1 MSEQTEMQTNPP
13 EIPVNDDFVRMKRSH
28 LYAMLLPLAFV
39 VGLASGYIFWG
50 RDDEAARTVGNDDG
64 SETVVV
70 QETGAP
76 GEPTRFDIDLD
87 DDPALGP
94 EDAPIVIVEFSDF
107 RCPYCRRFHEE
118 TFPDL
123 LEAYPD
129 QILFVYRDFPVVG
142 GVEAAQASECADE
155 QDAYWDYH
163 DLLFSGGLE
172 LSTNAYLTYA
182 EDLGL
187 DMDEFNACMD
197 EERYADEVEADAR
210 YAANLGANGT
220 PTFFINGI
228 PLVGAQPLAN
238 FQQIIDAEL
247 SE

>member
-1 MSEQTEMQTNPP
+1 MSELTEIQETETTEMEQ
-13 EIPVNDDFVRMKRSH
+13 EQYVKFRRSH
-28 LYAMLLPLAFV
+28 LYAVLLPLAFI

-50 RDDEAARTVGNDDG
+50 RDSG
-64 SETVVV
+64 SGTAVV
-70 QETGAP
+70 QEGNTNPSAAQDA
-76 GEPTRFDIDLD
+76 GEPTRFDIEID
-87 DDPALGP
+87 DDPSIGP

-107 RCPYCRRFHEE
+107 RCPYCRRFYED
-118 TFPDL
+118 TFPAL

-142 GVEAAQASECADE
+142 GTEAALASECADE
-155 QDAYWDYH
+155 QGAYWDYH

-172 LSTNAYLTYA
+172 LGTAAYLAYA
-182 EDLGL
+182 EDLDL

-210 YAANLGANGT
+210 YAAGLGANGT

-228 PLVGAQPLAN
+228 PLVGAQPLVN

-247 SE
+247 DG

>member
-1 MSEQTEMQTNPP
+1 MSELS
-13 EIPVNDDFVRMKRSH
+13 EIQEIEVNETGQEDYVKFRRSH
-28 LYAMLLPLAFV
+28 LYALLLPLAFI
-39 VGLASGYIFWG
+39 VGLASGYVFWG
-50 RDDEAARTVGNDDG
+50 RDSGTD
-64 SETVVV
+64 VVV
-70 QETGAP
+70 AQAGNANPSATQDP
-76 GEPTRFDIDLD
+76 GQPTRLDIELD

-107 RCPYCRRFHEE
+107 RCPYCRRFYEDTLQE
-118 TFPDL
+118 L

-129 QILFVYRDFPVVG
+129 QIRFVYRDFPVVG
-142 GVEAAQASECADE
+142 GTEAALASECADE
-155 QDAYWDYH
+155 QGVYWEYH

-172 LSTNAYLTYA
+172 LVTSAYLSYA
-182 EDLGL
+182 EDLDL
-187 DMDEFNACMD
+187 DMDEFNSCLD

-210 YAANLGANGT
+210 YAASLGANGT

-247 SE
+247 AQ

>member
-1 MSEQTEMQTNPP
+1 MSEQP
-13 EIPVNDDFVRMKRSH
+13 EIQIEEPEPTPDEKYVRFQRSH
-28 LYAMLLPLAFV
+28 LYALLLPLAFV

-50 RDDEAARTVGNDDG
+50 RDAD
-64 SETVVV
+64 
-70 QETGAP
+70 TGATVAQVESTNP
-76 GEPTRFDIDLD
+76 NAAQDPSQPTRFEIDLD
-87 DDPALGP
+87 DDPAMGP

-107 RCPYCRRFHEE
+107 RCPYCRRFHED
-118 TFPDL
+118 TFQALWD
-123 LEAYPD
+123 AYPD
-129 QILFVYRDFPVVG
+129 QIRFVYRDFPVVG

-155 QDAYWDYH
+155 QGAYWDYH

-172 LSTNAYLTYA
+172 LGTGAYLSYA
-182 EDLGL
+182 EDLDL

-210 YAANLGANGT
+210 YAAGLGANGT

-228 PLVGAQPLAN
+228 PLVGAQPLAS

-247 SE
+247 AE

>member
-1 MSEQTEMQTNPP
+1 MSEQTDIQTPP
-13 EIPVNDDFVRMKRSH
+13 PDETINQDFVRMKRCH

-39 VGLASGYIFWG
+39 AGLASGFVFWG
-50 RDDEAARTVGNDDG
+50 RDEEAVRTTADTGG
-64 SETVVV
+64 TEQVVV
-70 QETGAP
+70 QETNQQGQ
-76 GEPTRFDIDLD
+76 PTRFDISVD

-107 RCPYCRRFHEE
+107 RCPYCQRFHED
-118 TFPDL
+118 TFPAL
-123 LEAYPD
+123 MEAYPD
-129 QILFVYRDFPVVG
+129 QIRFVYRDFPVVG

-155 QDAYWDYH
+155 QDAFWEYH

-172 LSTNAYLTYA
+172 LSTSAYLSYA

-210 YAANLGANGT
+210 YAASLGANGT

-228 PLVGAQPLAN
+228 PLVGAQPLEN
-238 FQQIIDAEL
+238 FQQIIDAVLE
-247 SE
+247 